1 MADTEKT
8 PTIETTGAAIELKAP
23 DPMDPQTDDHRKALQ
38 NMIDGVEEGL
48 ASPDPEEKLPKIAE
62 DQVRAVLK
70 DAKEAVAV
78 GDDEVVSL
86 TLDHFRDTMRNA
98 AAAYNATID
107 PTKIAPATGP
117 FGTPVPNKNAPKIPT
132 PEVIRQAEQLGD
144 VAKHVGEPEGETVHM
159 LFPHEVRLRI
169 NSETVLTF
177 PAGLQSVPVE
187 YADHD
192 YLRRNKVM
200 RPVTRQAGP
209 SQTLVG
215 NATKTAQ

>member
-1 MADTEKT
+1 MADIEKSST
-8 PTIETTGAAIELKAP
+8 PEPTGAAVELKAP
-23 DPMDPQTDDHRKALQ
+23 DPMDPQTDDRREALQ
-38 NMIDGVEEGL
+38 KMIDGVEQGL
-48 ASPDPEEKLPKIAE
+48 SSKDPDEKLPKIAE
-62 DQVRAVLK
+62 DQVRAALK
-70 DAKEAVAV
+70 DAKEAIAV

-86 TLDHFRDTMRNA
+86 TLDHFRDTMRQA

-117 FGTPVPNKNAPKIPT
+117 FGTPAPTKKVPT
-132 PEVIRQAEQLGD
+132 PEVVRQAEQLGD
-144 VAKHVGEPEGETVHM
+144 VAKHVGEPESETVHM
-159 LFPHEVRLRI
+159 LFPHEVRLRV

-200 RPVTRQAGP
+200 RPITRRGAP